1 MAGIFTRNALNKIME
16 DENLTPQQRTEQV
29 YSLYGRALDDGYISK
44 SAAQQAQ
51 QDALES
57 AKAAWA
63 KEQTPPDPRASD
75 EYKALEGEF
84 SAYKAMQAARTSADF
99 KEVKPKFFETVYG
112 LVNREDGA
120 KPVDAQLEDIR
131 EAYEEYFL
139 PAQGASGRTPAVV
152 LPSWTAPAP
161 GRGPGL
167 AELMK
172 AKNENPGMEVVFD

>member
-63 KEQTPPDPRASD
+63 KEQTPPDPKASD

-112 LVNREDGA
+112 LVDRAEGA
-120 KPVDAQLEDIR
+120 KPLTEQLAGIR
-131 EAYEEYFL
+131 AAYEEYFL
-139 PAQGASGRTPAVV
+139 APQGKPGRTPAVV
-152 LPSWTAPAP
+152 LPSGTTPAP
-161 GRGPGL
+161 GRGPSL
-167 AELMK
+167 SEMMK
-172 AKNENPGMEVVFD
+172 AKNENPSMEIFFR